1 MTRNNY
7 KFKNKIKKYLQ
18 SCFILLKKKLCKKKK
33 ILIFRQILSDIKL
46 KTKKKTMS

>member
-18 SCFILLKKKLCKKKK
+18 SCFILLEKKLCKKKK
-33 ILIFRQILSDIKL
+33 NVNFQAIFIRYKIKN
-46 KTKKKTMS
+46 